1 MRRLLPIIL
10 LSAAVSTF
18 TADELKKYEVWI
30 TGDVLIGKKQQLLFR
45 ANKAVQ
51 GNNTGN
57 LVLLGSTR
65 QTMNVLL
72 PMYMKAAEKH
82 MKLRLYGL
90 LVPDPSV
97 KDPKM
102 PSVQFIT
109 WKVHM
114 PSDPDDLPIQDKILF
129 GPDDKVPGYK
139 VDVKPEK

>member
-1 MRRLLPIIL
+1 MRGVIVNLLL
-10 LSAAVSTF
+10 AAASVF
-18 TADELKKYEVWI
+18 AADELKQYEVWI
-30 TGDVLIGKKQQLLFR
+30 TGDVVFGKNQELLFR
-45 ANKAVQ
+45 ADKPVQ

-57 LVLLGSTR
+57 LVLLGSSR

-109 WKVHM
+109 WKAHM
-114 PSDPDDLPIQDKILF
+114 PSDPDDLQIQDKILF
-129 GPDDKVPGYK
+129 GPADKIPGYK
-139 VDVKPEK
+139 VEVKPKK